1 VKHKS
6 GLFLPSSIFPLPSEL
21 GYRFLNRKSEINNS
35 MSQLAEN
42 LHAVRL
48 RIEQACQRA
57 GRSPE
62 SVQLLAVTK
71 TVPVERIR
79 EALQAGL
86 THFGE
91 NYIQEAQDKIEALGQ
106 GTWHFIGHLQRNKA
120 KPAVRLFSMVETLG
134 SLSLAGE
141 LNRLA
146 LQAGKTLEV
155 LVQINEAGE
164 ASKSGLAP
172 GEALG
177 LLEESASW
185 PGLRIRGLMTLP
197 PYDPDPER
205 SRPWFRAL
213 ALRRKEWQ
221 QRFPHVALEHLSM
234 GMSHDF
240 EVAIEEGATLIRVGT
255 ALFGARG

>member
-1 VKHKS
+1 MPFS
-6 GLFLPSSIFPLPSEL
+6 P
-21 GYRFLNRKSEINNS
+21 
-35 MSQLAEN
+35 EN
-42 LHAVRL
+42 LRQVRRRL
-48 RIEQACQRA
+48 EEACRRA

-71 TVPVERIR
+71 TVPVERIQ

-86 THFGE
+86 TLFGE
-91 NYIQEAQDKIEALGQ
+91 NYIQEAQLKIETLGQ

-120 KPAVRLFSMVETLG
+120 KAAVRLFSMIETLD
-134 SLSLAGE
+134 SLSLAIE
-141 LNRLA
+141 LNRLG
-146 LQAGKTLEV
+146 LQAEKTLEV

-164 ASKSGLAP
+164 ASKAGLAP
-172 GEALG
+172 EEALR

-205 SRPWFRAL
+205 SRPWFRSL
-213 ALRRKEWQ
+213 ALRQKEWQ
-221 QRFPHVALEHLSM
+221 KQFPQITLEHLSM